1 MNGVSKKNYKGNQK
15 GNAHIQKRLYT
26 SLGSFHDFIVDTGS
40 IESIISF
47 KNLKSLDP
55 NVVIRPT
62 DVSILGI
69 TGHKLPIR
77 GCCELLI
84 RDDNSSYIPCEFLV
98 SETGLSIL
106 GLKNLR
112 RLKVE
117 LSFLVSK
124 ENSDALLKDLIATC
138 AKCNGSMKMVQ
149 HGSAKQIQHVDYIS
163 RQSLNADICRTA
175 KNCEKCHKLKNQHSR
190 LSDSI
195 AASTFN
201 ELERGVDTFL
211 LQYRNA
217 RHSVTKETPSKL
229 LKGRI
234 LRSNMRCLESAE
246 VTYYRGNDLRPS
258 TGIVQKNVGK
268 SMVRLLDIN
277 DLSTHNRH
285 VDQIQFQEPGE
296 SVPISVVNSNTNE
309 SILDN
314 TEPLSNTL
322 SDRHRMNLR
331 RRCTT
336 DYRHIHS
343 NLSGGGCGV

>member
-1 MNGVSKKNYKGNQK
+1 M
-15 GNAHIQKRLYT
+15 
-26 SLGSFHDFIVDTGS
+26 
-40 IESIISF
+40 
-47 KNLKSLDP
+47 KSLA
-55 NVVIRPT
+55 
-62 DVSILGI
+62 
-69 TGHKLPIR
+69 
-77 GCCELLI
+77 
-84 RDDNSSYIPCEFLV
+84 
-98 SETGLSIL
+98 
-106 GLKNLR
+106 
-112 RLKVE
+112 RL
-117 LSFLVSK
+117 
-124 ENSDALLKDLIATC
+124 TC
-138 AKCNGSMKMVQ
+138 WWPE
-149 HGSAKQIQHVDYIS
+149 I
-163 RQSLNADICRTA
+163 NADICRTA
-175 KNCEKCHKLKNQHSR
+175 KNCEKCHKLKNQHSKWI
-190 LSDSI
+190 DSI

-258 TGIVQKNVGK
+258 MGIVLKNVGK

-331 RRCTT
+331 RRRTI

-343 NLSGGGCGV
+343 NLSCGGCGV